1 MDLRVIKNRKIY
13 LSISAVLVILAI
25 VMLIT
30 KGLNYGIDYTG
41 GAVLQI
47 ITDSKILPGQVQDKV
62 LADPRIKDFDL
73 GSTSVQL
80 FNPGD
85 NKSGVLIKTRFLEDA
100 EESAI
105 LEVFEEKIGTID
117 NELLQVQKVGPTIGK
132 ELLKN
137 ALWSLIIA
145 GALMLIYISFRF
157 QFKSGVGAVMALAH
171 DVLLVLGFFALT
183 QKEIDG
189 PFLAAILT
197 LVGYSIN
204 DTIVIF
210 DKIRENMHTRRAKET
225 FFEVVNSSINQS
237 LRRTINTSV
246 TTLVAI
252 IALLIFGGESIR
264 NFTLAITIGIIVGT
278 YSSLFI
284 ASPIW
289 AIWES
294 ASEKKAK

>member
-1 MDLRVIKNRKIY
+1 VDLKVIKNRKIY

-25 VMLIT
+25 IMLIT

-41 GAVLQI
+41 GTVLQI
-47 ITDSKILPGQVQDKV
+47 VTEAKILPGQVQDIV
-62 LADPRIKDFDL
+62 LADPRIEAFDL

-85 NKSGVLIKTRFLEDA
+85 NKSGVLIKTRFLEDV
-100 EESAI
+100 EETI
-105 LEVFEEKIGTID
+105 MLEVFEEKIGTFD
-117 NELLQVQKVGPTIGK
+117 EDQLQVQKVGPAIGK

-145 GALMLIYISFRF
+145 GVLMLIYISFRF
-157 QFKSGVGAVMALAH
+157 QFKSGVSAVLALTH

-210 DKIRENMHTRRAKET
+210 DKIRENMRLRRAKDT
-225 FFEVVNSSINQS
+225 FFSVVNNSINQS

-246 TTLVAI
+246 TTLIAI

-264 NFTLAITIGIIVGT
+264 NFTLAITIGILVGT

-294 ASEKKAK
+294 VAEKKVK